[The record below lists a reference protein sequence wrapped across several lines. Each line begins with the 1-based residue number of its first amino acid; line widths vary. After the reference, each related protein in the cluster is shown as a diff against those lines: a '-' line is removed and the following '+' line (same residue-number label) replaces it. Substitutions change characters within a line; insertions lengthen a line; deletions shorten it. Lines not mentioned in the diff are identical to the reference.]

1 MLSIRTLAAA
11 SALLLASTA
20 AHAETWQID
29 PTHTRV
35 GFRVSHMMVSSV
47 EGSFPDVSGTL
58 DLQPGKLSDAKV
70 SVEVTMNTV
79 STGNDQRDEHLR
91 TSDFLDV
98 ANHPTMTFSSTGLK
112 AKRGGF
118 ELTGD
123 LTIRGVTKRV
133 TFTGTGLDQVAV
145 DPWGNKRMG
154 AHATTIVNRQDF
166 GVAWNQA
173 LETGGLLVGDE
184 LPLQIDVE
192 FTRPNDT
199 ANQQIGL
206 AE

>member
-112 AKRGGF
+112 AKRGGDRYAPWN
-118 ELTGD
+118 LSYSWYTPCHGC
-123 LTIRGVTKRV
+123 LGP
-133 TFTGTGLDQVAV
+133 GTPRSWKSAI
-145 DPWGNKRMG
+145 GNFK
-154 AHATTIVNRQDF
+154 
-166 GVAWNQA
+166 
-173 LETGGLLVGDE
+173 
-184 LPLQIDVE
+184 
-192 FTRPNDT
+192 
-199 ANQQIGL
+199 
-206 AE
+206 